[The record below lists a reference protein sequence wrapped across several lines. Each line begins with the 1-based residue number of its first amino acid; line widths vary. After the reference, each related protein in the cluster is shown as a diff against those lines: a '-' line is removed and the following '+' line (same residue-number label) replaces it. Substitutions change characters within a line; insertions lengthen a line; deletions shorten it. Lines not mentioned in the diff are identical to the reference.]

1 MPQISDPLELIMTL
15 NKQIEL
21 QQIEIEKLQEK
32 CSALEKKNDFY
43 EETFSTLDSY
53 QY

>member
-21 QQIEIEKLQEK
+21 QQIEIKA
-32 CSALEKKNDFY
+32 SIIY
-43 EETFSTLDSY
+43 
-53 QY
+53 